1 MMFFKKNLVF
11 FFLVFVFSIG
21 YLVTAINLGNP
32 ISNNRLEPSFFPLML
47 GFFAVLFSSILLL
60 REVSANKKQTT
71 DTALNTKNLDSIT
84 KTESA
89 TDKTDTTPSKYAHL
103 LIMLSIFSYI
113 LAFAFIG
120 YFISSFLFVLS
131 IIVIFSSLEKIIQK
145 SIISIA
151 IVLVGYLV
159 FDQLFGVRLPAL
171 WG

>member
-1 MMFFKKNLVF
+1 MMFSKKNPVF

-32 ISNNRLEPSFFPLML
+32 ISNNRLEPSFFPLLL

-60 REVSANKKQTT
+60 REITANKKQTEDET
-71 DTALNTKNLDSIT
+71 LNTKNLDST
-84 KTESA
+84 TETEST
-89 TDKTDTTPSKYAHL
+89 TDKASTAPSKYAPL
-103 LIMLSIFSYI
+103 LIMFSILSYI

-131 IIVIFSSLEKIIQK
+131 IIIIFSSLEKIIQK